1 MPTLDPCAYFPGVSA
16 RELAQ
21 VSHDPADLDRGGRW
35 AVAIG
40 FEGETVLARFREWD
54 EHSPPGAQWR
64 GVTGPW
70 HTSLSRTQY
79 QQGVRAVQAHIGRGW
94 VYQVN
99 LCRVLS
105 APCDADAGRA
115 ELGVAIRT
123 FWLRDG
129 RLHFG
134 TGAGITWGSDPAGE
148 WQETVLK
155 AQRLIG
161 IADSVAG

>member
-1 MPTLDPCAYFPGVSA
+1 VPTLDACAYFPGVSA

-105 APCDADAGRA
+105 APCDADDL
-115 ELGVAIRT
+115 LGLYGASRRWRVPSRVSCT
-123 FWLRDG
+123 FQSMRWRSP
-129 RLHFG
+129 RPPRS
-134 TGAGITWGSDPAGE
+134 GS
-148 WQETVLK
+148 
-155 AQRLIG
+155 
-161 IADSVAG
+161 